1 MYYCISG
8 KHLRWLYCQVQQ
20 SHNVLNIIIF
30 QNCKMA
36 DTVGFPQAGQIQ
48 NKNTFYQEFTM
59 VSYVY
64 IHTVKHLAMH
74 ILSQFPTITTETDT
88 GSLASPITLIP
99 ITVTVN

>member
-8 KHLRWLYCQVQQ
+8 EHLRWLHCQVQQ
-20 SHNVLNIIIF
+20 SHNRLNITIS
-30 QNCKMA
+30 QNFKMA

-59 VSYVY
+59 VSHVY

-74 ILSQFPTITTETDT
+74 ILSQFPIVTTEADT
-88 GSLASPITLIP
+88 ESLANPITLKP
-99 ITVTVN
+99 TTVTVN